1 MKDDIMY
8 EIKDL
13 LEQKASVSGVETYI
27 NLEGDRV
34 VSYKQDG
41 IKYLITI
48 EEI

>member
-1 MKDDIMY
+1 MKDDTIY

-13 LEQKASVSGVETYI
+13 LEQKASVSEIETFT

-41 IKYLITI
+41 VKYLITI